1 MSKNHVVLEY
11 TREFGGFIRSV
22 RMARGFTQEQL
33 AERADVA
40 ADTIRR
46 LERTGISPTLDTLTK
61 ISLAGLDLRP
71 STLFVAYELADPH
84 LAMLSIFDR
93 LSCKERRTLEP
104 ILRVLLE
111 FVESSPTEQP
121 AMESSL

>member
-1 MSKNHVVLEY
+1 MSKNQVVVEY

-22 RMARGFTQEQL
+22 RMARGFTQEEL

-46 LERTGISPTLDTLTK
+46 LEHSGFSPSLDTLTK
-61 ISLAGLDLRP
+61 VSLLGLGLRL
-71 STLFVAYELADPH
+71 STLFVAYELADRH

-93 LSCKERRTLEP
+93 LSAQEREVVEP
-104 ILRVLLE
+104 ILRVLLDFIE
-111 FVESSPTEQP
+111 CERR
-121 AMESSL
+121 